1 MIERCPPGGGHRF
14 FAEVRTNGAAENSY
28 LYLMEPQIR
37 PIRPSELAL
46 LEDLLYEA
54 IWQPDAA
61 LRLQREVI
69 RTPEVFAYVEAFG
82 QRAGD
87 CCLVAEVDGRVA
99 GAAWSRVMH
108 GFGTI
113 DERTPELAVALFP
126 DCRGAGIG
134 TRLIGALLRELRI
147 RGYEAVSLSVQ
158 RANPAARLYPRLGFR
173 VVEEHGEELVMRC
186 DLAGAAACELAGA
199 CSMQP

>member
-1 MIERCPPGGGHRF
+1 MDP
-14 FAEVRTNGAAENSY
+14 
-28 LYLMEPQIR
+28 LIR

-54 IWQPDAA
+54 IWQPDATS
-61 LRLQREVI
+61 RLPREVI
-69 RTPEVFAYVEAFG
+69 RRPELSAYVEAFG

-87 CCLVAEVDGRVA
+87 CCLVAEVDERVV

-108 GFGTI
+108 GFGAI

-126 DCRGAGIG
+126 DWRGAGIG
-134 TRLIGALLRELRI
+134 TRLIGVLLGELRL
-147 RGYEAVSLSVQ
+147 RGYAAVSLSVQ

-173 VVEEHGEELVMRC
+173 VVEERGEELVMRC
-186 DLAGAAACELAGA
+186 ALDGAAVGEPDGEM
-199 CSMQP
+199 SR